1 MAGPEQTQH
10 VMKVLAQRLAAHPQY
25 TKALE
30 WGRLVTITGG
40 TQTLVQAVSLL
51 SGILVIRLLPTPEY
65 ALYTLANTMLGTMIL
80 LADGGITAGVMA
92 QGGQVWQDK
101 QKLGTV
107 LQTGLQLRKQF
118 ALGCLLLG
126 SPVLWFL
133 LRHHGASGL
142 MSALIIGSLIPA
154 FLTALSSQLLEITPK
169 LHQAIAPLQ
178 KIQVEVSIGR
188 LVFLGLTI
196 FFFPLAFVATLAAG
210 LPQIWGNQ
218 RLAHLAENFTAPS
231 AGPDPVVR
239 KEILAFVKRLLPG
252 VIYYCGSSQITL
264 WLISIFGTTAAVA
277 EVGALGRLAIITS
290 VFRGL
295 LATLVAPR
303 FARMPPRP
311 ALLLNRY
318 LKIQFGLLLLSAGIV
333 GAAGLFAKEILWVL
347 GPQYAHL
354 QNEVLLSAIGS
365 CLALVAGSSFTL
377 YIHRGWAIN
386 PVISIA
392 LEMTAVIIG
401 VLLIDI
407 STLKGV
413 LLLNIFI
420 ATVQA
425 LMHVS
430 FSLLKITGTK

>member
-1 MAGPEQTQH
+1 
-10 VMKVLAQRLAAHPQY
+10 MKVLTQRLAAHPHY

-30 WGRLVTITGG
+30 WGKLVTITGG
-40 TQTLVQAVSLL
+40 TQTLVQVVSLL
-51 SGILVIRLLPTPEY
+51 CGILVIRLLPTQEY

-92 QGGQVWQDK
+92 QGGKVWQDK

-107 LQTGLQLRKQF
+107 LRTGLQLRKQF

-126 SPVLWFL
+126 SPVLWLL
-133 LRHHGASGL
+133 LRQHGASGL
-142 MSALIIGSLIPA
+142 MTALIIGSLVPA

-196 FFFPLAFVATLAAG
+196 FFFPMAFVATLAAG
-210 LPQIWGNQ
+210 LPQIWGNK

-231 AGPDPVVR
+231 AVGTDPVVR

-295 LATLVAPR
+295 LATLVSPR
-303 FARMPPRP
+303 FARMPPKP

-318 LKIQFGLLLLSAGIV
+318 LKIQLGLLLLSVGII

-354 QNEVLLSAIGS
+354 RDEVLLSAIGS

-386 PVISIA
+386 PVFSIA
-392 LEMTAVIIG
+392 LEITAVIIG

-413 LLLNIFI
+413 LLLNIFV
-420 ATVQA
+420 AAVQA

>member
-1 MAGPEQTQH
+1 
-10 VMKVLAQRLAAHPQY
+10 MKVLTQRLAAHPHY

-30 WGRLVTITGG
+30 WGKLVTITGG

-51 SGILVIRLLPTPEY
+51 CGILVIRLLPTQEY

-92 QGGQVWQDK
+92 QGGKVWQDK

-107 LQTGLQLRKQF
+107 LRTGLQLRKQF

-133 LRHHGASGL
+133 LRHHGASWL

-196 FFFPLAFVATLAAG
+196 FFFPMAFVATLAAG
-210 LPQIWGNQ
+210 LPQIWGNR
-218 RLAHLAENFTAPS
+218 RLAHLADNFTAPS
-231 AGPDPVVR
+231 PSGTDPVVR

-252 VIYYCGSSQITL
+252 VMYYCASSQITL

-295 LATLVAPR
+295 LATLVSPR
-303 FARMPPRP
+303 FARMPPKP

-318 LKIQFGLLLLSAGIV
+318 LKIQLGLLLLSVAII

-386 PVISIA
+386 PVISIT
-392 LEMTAVIIG
+392 LEITAVILG

-420 ATVQA
+420 ASVQA